1 MEGSS
6 TDCAYARTVAHLRCL
21 SKRAFESLEVVD
33 PDGHP
38 DHISVIAESLVVVDP
53 GDDDNMS
60 DHISVITEVPDLGDV
75 EEDDGLVPRFR
86 SIPPLIPPPTPKK
99 RPRRPIG
106 QGQSKAKAPQPPKT
120 PPPKWLMGKVDARA
134 PGVDAGTTSS
144 SRAADAATIMPP
156 TADTAAEDEADLW

>member
-33 PDGHP
+33 HDDP
-38 DHISVIAESLVVVDP
+38 DHISVIVESLMVVDP

-60 DHISVITEVPDLGDV
+60 VITDVDHISVITDVDHINVITEVPDLGDV

-86 SIPPLIPPPTPKK
+86 SIPPLIPPPNAKEEADDAN
-99 RPRRPIG
+99 RARAI
-106 QGQSKAKAPQPPKT
+106 QGQSSTTIQ
-120 PPPKWLMGKVDARA
+120 DA
-134 PGVDAGTTSS
+134 TTQM
-144 SRAADAATIMPP
+144 ADGQS
-156 TADTAAEDEADLW
+156 